1 MVINARALLAA
12 VLLVLV
18 PLAARAT
25 AEAPVLGRLVDSGQL
40 GRPTRHAHARL
51 KPFLHRGGV
60 GSLARAK
67 EGAALFAPTP
77 SARSRARVS
86 STVVAGFDG
95 IDEVSTLAQPP
106 DGAIAVSSSYIVEA
120 VNSAVSVWT
129 KTYDATGQ
137 LSAVTRAIDAASLDV
152 LFGNNPGCYTGANDF
167 FGLVSDPSAD
177 YDVAHD
183 RFMLSVISFDQLFFT
198 SSVCIAVTET
208 GNPTGNWFIYA
219 FPVSPFT
226 SLLDFPRAVVGADGQ
241 IYLAGNLFLCCDALG
256 EPIFDHARVYAF
268 TATDMYVGGNATARF
283 VVVGNDPESGTPADS
298 LTPARAVG
306 VAGMYFV
313 SASSPVSSHTGS
325 VVTLWRWADP
335 FGANVFARQ
344 GWVTVST
351 YTQPP
356 NALQPN
362 ALPPGVTD
370 CTQPGAICVT
380 TNDARNLTAHWS
392 GNTVW
397 AAHNIGCTQAGTPV
411 ACVQWYRLG
420 SLDGAPALLQQG
432 IVDDGRPGQYRYFP
446 SVAADGN
453 GNVVLAYAHSSALD
467 YAGIRYTPIVS
478 GTPGLEVMLKAGEAT
493 LEESRYGDY
502 AATALDPHDN
512 LTIWHVEEY
521 AKDFLDG
528 VTGWG
533 TWISAVQ
540 ITGTPTPPGDFS
552 MAATPTFPAPVL
564 PGGSQSYAVTV
575 GALNG
580 FTGTVSLSVGGLP
593 SGASG
598 SFSPSEVAAP
608 GTSTLDVATS
618 ATTVGGNYTVT
629 IRGTANGLTHTTTVT
644 LAVQDYSITVSP
656 SSRTVSRGG
665 STSYA
670 VTVNAINGYSRAVT
684 FTSPTGLPRGV
695 TFGPL
700 PTSAPPGASFAL
712 TLSASR
718 NARKGTYTL
727 TLSATDAGI
736 TRSASYQL
744 RVR

>member
-1 MVINARALLAA
+1 NSRGADMVINARALLAA

-51 KPFLHRGGV
+51 KPLLHRGGV

-219 FPVSPFT
+219 FP
-226 SLLDFPRAVVGADGQ
+226 
-241 IYLAGNLFLCCDALG
+241 
-256 EPIFDHARVYAF
+256 
-268 TATDMYVGGNATARF
+268 
-283 VVVGNDPESGTPADS
+283 
-298 LTPARAVG
+298 
-306 VAGMYFV
+306 
-313 SASSPVSSHTGS
+313 GS

-335 FGANVFARQ
+335 FGANFFARQ

-432 IVDDGRPGQYRYFP
+432 IVD
-446 SVAADGN
+446 
-453 GNVVLAYAHSSALD
+453 
-467 YAGIRYTPIVS
+467 
-478 GTPGLEVMLKAGEAT
+478 
-493 LEESRYGDY
+493 
-502 AATALDPHDN
+502 
-512 LTIWHVEEY
+512 
-521 AKDFLDG
+521 
-528 VTGWG
+528 
-533 TWISAVQ
+533 
-540 ITGTPTPPGDFS
+540 
-552 MAATPTFPAPVL
+552 
-564 PGGSQSYAVTV
+564 
-575 GALNG
+575 
-580 FTGTVSLSVGGLP
+580 
-593 SGASG
+593 
-598 SFSPSEVAAP
+598 
-608 GTSTLDVATS
+608 
-618 ATTVGGNYTVT
+618 
-629 IRGTANGLTHTTTVT
+629 
-644 LAVQDYSITVSP
+644 
-656 SSRTVSRGG
+656 
-665 STSYA
+665 
-670 VTVNAINGYSRAVT
+670 
-684 FTSPTGLPRGV
+684 
-695 TFGPL
+695 
-700 PTSAPPGASFAL
+700 
-712 TLSASR
+712 
-718 NARKGTYTL
+718 
-727 TLSATDAGI
+727 
-736 TRSASYQL
+736 
-744 RVR
+744 

>member
-1 MVINARALLAA
+1 MARSNSGGAHNSRGADMVINARALLAA

-283 VVVGNDPESGTPADS
+283 VVVGNDPERRAEPHGPLVRQHGLGGPQHRLYPGGDAGRVRAVVPAREPRWRPGAAPAGDRGRRPSRSVPLFPERRRRWERKRRARLRPLVRVGLRRDS
-298 LTPARAVG
+298 LHADRVGHARTRGHAQGRRGDPRGIALRGLRRHGARPPRQSHDLARGAV
-306 VAGMYFV
+306 
-313 SASSPVSSHTGS
+313 
-325 VVTLWRWADP
+325 
-335 FGANVFARQ
+335 RQ
-344 GWVTVST
+344 GF
-351 YTQPP
+351 
-356 NALQPN
+356 
-362 ALPPGVTD
+362 PGRRD
-370 CTQPGAICVT
+370 
-380 TNDARNLTAHWS
+380 
-392 GNTVW
+392 
-397 AAHNIGCTQAGTPV
+397 
-411 ACVQWYRLG
+411 RLG
-420 SLDGAPALLQQG
+420 HLDQR
-432 IVDDGRPGQYRYFP
+432 RPDHGY
-446 SVAADGN
+446 AD
-453 GNVVLAYAHSSALD
+453 
-467 YAGIRYTPIVS
+467 
-478 GTPGLEVMLKAGEAT
+478 AT
-493 LEESRYGDY
+493 G
-502 AATALDPHDN
+502 
-512 LTIWHVEEY
+512 
-521 AKDFLDG
+521 
-528 VTGWG
+528 
-533 TWISAVQ
+533 
-540 ITGTPTPPGDFS
+540 
-552 MAATPTFPAPVL
+552 
-564 PGGSQSYAVTV
+564 
-575 GALNG
+575 
-580 FTGTVSLSVGGLP
+580 
-593 SGASG
+593 
-598 SFSPSEVAAP
+598 
-608 GTSTLDVATS
+608 
-618 ATTVGGNYTVT
+618 
-629 IRGTANGLTHTTTVT
+629 
-644 LAVQDYSITVSP
+644 
-656 SSRTVSRGG
+656 
-665 STSYA
+665 
-670 VTVNAINGYSRAVT
+670 
-684 FTSPTGLPRGV
+684 
-695 TFGPL
+695 
-700 PTSAPPGASFAL
+700 
-712 TLSASR
+712 
-718 NARKGTYTL
+718 
-727 TLSATDAGI
+727 
-736 TRSASYQL
+736 
-744 RVR
+744 